1 MGLIHT
7 KINDIQ
13 DTHLIRHEEITIA
26 NSSAIYSGL
35 GWHIITNLG
44 TEVIN
49 HAGRIDGY
57 TSFIGFNPTKQT
69 GLLILCSCDG
79 RNALL
84 SANWLNNVTLS
95 LLHSSWIFT
104 PGKVA
109 LIKNPML
116 LALLMEM

>member
-1 MGLIHT
+1 ME
-7 KINDIQ
+7 D
-13 DTHLIRHEEITIA
+13 
-26 NSSAIYSGL
+26 
-35 GWHIITNLG
+35 
-44 TEVIN
+44 
-49 HAGRIDGY
+49 
-57 TSFIGFNPTKQT
+57 
-69 GLLILCSCDG
+69 
-79 RNALL
+79 ALL

>member
-49 HAGRIDGY
+49 HAGRIM
-57 TSFIGFNPTKQT
+57 
-69 GLLILCSCDG
+69 
-79 RNALL
+79 
-84 SANWLNNVTLS
+84 VTLV
-95 LLHSSWIFT
+95 LLD
-104 PGKVA
+104 
-109 LIKNPML
+109 LIRLSKQDY
-116 LALLMEM
+116 

>member
-13 DTHLIRHEEITIA
+13 DTHLIRYEEITIA
-26 NSSAIYSGL
+26 NSSAIYIGL
-35 GWHIITNLG
+35 GWHIITNLD

-49 HAGRIDGY
+49 HAGGIDDY

-79 RNALL
+79 RDALL
-84 SANWLNNVTLS
+84 STNWLNNVTLS
-95 LLHSSWIFT
+95 LLHSS
-104 PGKVA
+104 
-109 LIKNPML
+109 
-116 LALLMEM
+116 

>member
-1 MGLIHT
+1 MYSSANDLLKYLAANMGLIHT

-26 NSSAIYSGL
+26 NSSVIYIGL

-49 HAGRIDGY
+49 HAGGIDGY

-79 RNALL
+79 R
-84 SANWLNNVTLS
+84 
-95 LLHSSWIFT
+95 
-104 PGKVA
+104 
-109 LIKNPML
+109 ML
-116 LALLMEM
+116 FYQRIG